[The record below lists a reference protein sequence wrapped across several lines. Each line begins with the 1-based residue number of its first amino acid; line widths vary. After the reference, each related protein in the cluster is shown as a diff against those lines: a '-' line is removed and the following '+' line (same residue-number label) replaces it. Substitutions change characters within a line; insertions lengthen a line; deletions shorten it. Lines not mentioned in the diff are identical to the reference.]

1 MARWLAGHTVAVS
14 ISESED
20 LGRLGLEP
28 DHVREVLERITQ
40 QVLALG
46 ATLAYGGDL
55 RQGGFTWDLVN
66 YANRY
71 NVEGETSIVHYFAW
85 PFYEDCTSEEI
96 QDFRKLL
103 QGFGRQVL
111 LGPRGEELNP
121 EDLSKRRWRRTAK
134 LHAQALSAMRKRMN
148 DDCQVRVVLG
158 GRRTGYL
165 GVMPGVA
172 EEALLAWDA
181 FKPLLVLGG
190 FGGVASDIAGSLGLY
205 EGDWAQ
211 PEGSH
216 KAYRQV
222 LAHFNEGSAR
232 FRKSIPVPQSDLET
246 LARTHD
252 VQECVALTLR
262 AFKAVSRSTDAEADT
277 PQA

>member
-28 DHVREVLERITQ
+28 DHVREVLERMTQ

-71 NVEGETSIVHYFAW
+71 NVKGETSIVHYFAW
-85 PFYEDCTSEEI
+85 PFYEECTSEEI
-96 QDFRKLL
+96 RDFRELL

-111 LGPRGEELNP
+111 LGPRGEELSP
-121 EDLSKRRWRRTAK
+121 KDLSKRRWKRTAR

-172 EEALLAWDA
+172 EEAFLAWDA

-190 FGGVASDIAGSLGLY
+190 FGGVASDIAGSLGLI
-205 EGDWAQ
+205 EDEWVL
-211 PEGSH
+211 PEENDG
-216 KAYRQV
+216 AYAHV
-222 LAHFNEGSAR
+222 LERFHEERSR
-232 FRKSIPVPQSDLET
+232 FRESIPIPSSDLAK

-262 AFKAVSRSTDAEADT
+262 ALKALFLRTTE
-277 PQA
+277 

>member
-71 NVEGETSIVHYFAW
+71 NVKGETSIVHYFAW
-85 PFYEDCTSEEI
+85 PFYEECTSEEI

-121 EDLSKRRWRRTAK
+121 KDLSKRRWRRTAK

-172 EEALLAWDA
+172 EEAFLAWDA

-211 PEGSH
+211 PERSD
-216 KAYRQV
+216 KAYRQM

-232 FRKSIPVPQSDLET
+232 FRKSIPIPPSDLET

-262 AFKAVSRSTDAEADT
+262 AFKAVF
-277 PQA
+277 QKY